1 MKRSFLFLALVLA
14 TAAVIGLGYSQTTA
28 VRVGVLVP
36 LTGFAAADGM
46 STVTGVRIAA
56 DEINQAGGILGR
68 RVELV
73 EYDDKADPREAVNF
87 ARRLIELDRVAFAIG
102 GSYSGATLAAAP
114 VFNEARVPLM
124 GGYAVAPDITLG
136 KPYVFRVGLLGPV
149 QGRVGAVVAQMMGAR
164 RVAVLTIQNDFG
176 RALEE
181 GFRDQAARLGLEI
194 VFLEGYPLGNQTFV
208 PLLSRIRAARPDL
221 IYASG
226 YYTEAS
232 SLVRQARSLG
242 MTMPI
247 IGQEGYDSPKFIELA
262 GRSSEGVLITTTLDR
277 DDPSPE
283 VQNFLRAYAQRT
295 GIPADMVGAS
305 GYAALKVM
313 ALAAERAG
321 SLDGEALRRAM
332 GELRDVDT
340 AVGRI
345 YYWTPEGDPV
355 KSATVQVVRGGEFH
369 RYLNVTDLDILRP

>member
-14 TAAVIGLGYSQTTA
+14 AAALLGLGLSQTTP

-46 STVTGVRIAA
+46 STVQGVRIAA

-124 GGYAVAPDITLG
+124 GAYAVAPAITLG

-149 QGRVGAVVAQMMGAR
+149 QGRVGAVVADMMGAKR
-164 RVAVLTIQNDFG
+164 IAVLTIQNDFG

-181 GFRDQAARLGLEI
+181 GFREQAAKLGLEI
-194 VFLEGYPLGNQTFV
+194 VFLEGYPLGNRTFV
-208 PLLSRIRAARPDL
+208 PLLSSIRAARPDL

-283 VQNFLRAYAQRT
+283 VQGFLRAYQQRT

-305 GYAALKVM
+305 GYSALKVM

-321 SLDGEALRRAM
+321 SLDGEALRRVM

-345 YYWTPEGDPV
+345 FYWTPEGDPV
-355 KSATVQVVRGGEFH
+355 KSATVQVVRGGEFR
-369 RYLNVTDLDILRP
+369 RYLNVTDLNILRP